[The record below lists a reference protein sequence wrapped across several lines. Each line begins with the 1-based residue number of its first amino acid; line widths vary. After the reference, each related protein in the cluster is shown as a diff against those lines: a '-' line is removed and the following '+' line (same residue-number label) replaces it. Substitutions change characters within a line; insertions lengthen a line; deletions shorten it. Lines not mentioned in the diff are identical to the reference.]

1 MKKRLLAAIMSLCMI
16 VSLMPISSMAAWWG
30 GSGVQSGNTVV
41 RFYVVGTGSTKGYDV
56 YGQPMSGGDTTPLYV
71 TEDCALIEDLTV
83 ENSTAPQEL
92 SYNRGD
98 QIVRDWLDT
107 YANGVPSALEN
118 IGAIVDTVNAEYKTY
133 DIPTQLKTDYFNAYE
148 FESANWEPSDEAY
161 HVHVRLFRQECT
173 VTFDYNYEGASD
185 TTAKV
190 GKGTAVARPE
200 DPTREGYDFTGWYT
214 NSECTTLYDFSA
226 LVTEN
231 ITLYAGWKEKEPEG
245 PPITVTKELATVNGN
260 SVVGQENV
268 VLYDGDQVNWTIK
281 ITNNTDESIVA
292 KITDTAKY
300 TSKQGTFIEEV
311 PLTSFL
317 TYTSNADP
325 VIFNPESVNISAKE
339 TKEISLTVPFEVD
352 SGDYQDYE
360 GGTLTNTATV
370 TYNGKTYTDSTE
382 NPIGHILT
390 VTYNG
395 NGGTV
400 DGTATGATT
409 VQKTVYAPTV
419 PYRYKVETENLG
431 FQKEGYT
438 FDVWYK
444 YKDCTGP
451 VKTDLLYSTATYY
464 AGWTEDKEPVN
475 PETDIFFFIS
485 LPTNEAMSGNASDYR
500 YLTHGGVINKELP
513 DAAQINATGITSLD
527 DESEITRFVSEW
539 PTAIT
544 DLPGET
550 NVGFDI
556 ASQPV
561 ESDSSWTID
570 ANGNVSDFS
579 ITITDENNEKHT
591 YTSEDYGIRWAKIS
605 YATTADPDN
614 PGPGGI
620 DASKRYHVDGVLY
633 EKETVSDVLTKG
645 DFEKTVNSDTLSY
658 NDDGILKSDETF
670 SFVLDMLTG
679 ENDQPSNAFDDIELT
694 ATVTSVGTP
703 ATITLPA
710 DSTAGSTPL
719 TPGYYVI
726 QETLEG
732 DQAKAWKDPDP
743 IYFELTSNGNV
754 LIKDS
759 KNTITNTLE
768 TYTLTYDLGGA
779 AGTVPTGGS
788 YKYNQNVTVAAA
800 PVWSGHTFQKWS
812 DGTNSYQP
820 GDPIRITKD
829 TTLTAVWD
837 TLPRYTLTYNP
848 NGGTGA
854 PGPDTN
860 LPAGPHTLNSTTKP
874 TYGSNIFLGWTADD
888 SASGKI
894 YEAGQ
899 QLPTIVPQVTIPN
912 TTTVYAVWGAD
923 SNGDGTADAQQVLI
937 VPADITV
944 YQGGDGYDSVL
955 DGTTEGSNVQSTGLP
970 EPGYYITLPWQVN
983 EDLKDAGAVADD
995 EGIVNLSNY
1004 LSFTYNDGAGV
1015 ERLWRIA
1022 TYDADGNSRLSD
1034 GRYIYRILPDE
1045 LTKTPIRLLFT
1056 NGAGDEFT
1064 SDDFFGIEDQLYDT
1078 LQMTIYR
1085 GDLEAN
1091 YVQAKVVGTTALQD
1105 VGVGTGELV
1114 IRSTTNE
1121 NPVSQIVTNAPSNVN
1136 QITAQAENVAYYI
1149 NESPIQV
1156 QDPGTVRLLADELAL
1171 TADTEPVM
1179 QEAAANAIQDTT
1191 LNNPQYDFMY
1201 LDLVDTS
1208 NGNAYVTL
1216 NQNNEDH
1223 AITIHWPMPANADPD
1238 SIHVVHF
1245 DGMDR
1250 EFDVGDLSSYLG
1262 NVYEIENVDING
1274 NVISF
1279 STATFSPFVL
1289 VYEEDTSRPV
1299 NPNPGGGSGGD
1310 SDSDP
1315 TGNLSIELD
1324 VNGGDDEFTFTVI
1337 LTDKDGD
1344 DLENNFYYNGDY
1356 TGTIGS
1362 GDEITL
1368 EGGDK
1373 IVIRNLPEGTR
1384 YEVIIE
1390 TADGYTYVID
1400 GEEGVIHT
1408 GMNEAEFTATRTVPV
1423 ADPSVTGVS
1432 RWLNTTDHIAYLTGY
1447 PGGAFGPDNNMTRAE
1462 VAQMFYALLNN
1473 KNVTITKTFP
1483 DVPADAWYATA
1494 VNTLASLGMVS
1505 GDENGNYRP
1514 NDPITRAEFCVIAL
1528 AFAYEPENAVCY
1540 FGDVSRSDW
1549 FYTYVAQAASYG
1561 WIGGYTNG
1569 NFGPNDRI
1577 TRAQVTTIVNNM
1589 LGRAADRDYVIDHQA
1604 DLVQFTDLTRA
1615 HWGYF
1620 QIMEATN
1627 AHDYTKSNGTENW
1640 R

>member
-1 MKKRLLAAIMSLCMI
+1 MKKRLLAAVMSLCMI
-16 VSLMPISSMAAWWG
+16 VSLLPMSAMAFWG
-30 GSGVQSGNTVV
+30 GSSWGQDNNTVV
-41 RFYVVGTGSTKGYDV
+41 RFYVVGTDSKQGYDV
-56 YGQPMSGGDTTPLYV
+56 ENQPVSGMNPITLYV

-83 ENSTAPQEL
+83 EDSSAPQETK
-92 SYNRGD
+92 YNQGD
-98 QIVRDWLDT
+98 STVRAWLEK
-107 YANGVPSALEN
+107 YADGVPDELAD
-118 IGAIVDTVNAEYKTY
+118 IDTIVNTVNSVYKKHN
-133 DIPTQLKTDYFNAYE
+133 IPTELKTDYFNTYE
-148 FESANWEPSDEAY
+148 FESANWINSDRAY

-173 VTFDYNYEGASD
+173 VTFDYNYEGAPD
-185 TTAKV
+185 AEQTPV
-190 GKGTAVARPE
+190 GKGTAVNEPE

-245 PPITVTKELATVNGN
+245 PPITVTKELATVNDVDVSDKG
-260 SVVGQENV
+260 NV
-268 VLYDGDQVNWTIK
+268 VLYDGDKVNWTIK
-281 ITNNTDESIVA
+281 ITNNTNEQIIV
-292 KITDTAKY
+292 KIADTVKY
-300 TSKQGTFIEEV
+300 TDKQEVNSKEEILTNHLTDSV
-311 PLTSFL
+311 PDSG
-317 TYTSNADP
+317 
-325 VIFNPESVNISAKE
+325 FNSDYVGIGAKE
-339 TKEISLTVPFEVD
+339 TKEISLITTFEVD
-352 SGDYQDYE
+352 SGEYQDYE

-370 TYNGKTYTDSTE
+370 TYKDQKYPAEAKNS
-382 NPIGHILT
+382 IGYILT
-390 VTYNG
+390 VTYDG

-400 DGTATGATT
+400 GGTEDGD
-409 VQKTVYAPTV
+409 KTVKKTVRAPELPHAYTV
-419 PYRYKVETENLG
+419 ESGSLG
-431 FQKEGYT
+431 FQKSGYE
-438 FDVWYK
+438 FGGWYE
-444 YKDCTGP
+444 DQGCTDP
-451 VKTDLLYSTATYY
+451 VDTTEELPAGATYF
-464 AGWTEDKEPVN
+464 AKWTKVTEPVD
-475 PETDIFFFIS
+475 PATDIFFFIS
-485 LPTNEAMSGNASDYR
+485 LPSNDEAMSGEAEDYR
-500 YLTHGGVINKELP
+500 YLTHGGVIDKTLA
-513 DAAQINATGITSLD
+513 DGAQIDETGITSLD
-527 DESEITRFVSEW
+527 DES
-539 PTAIT
+539 AIT
-544 DLPGET
+544 KFVKTWPVGEDVSLGDT
-550 NVGFDI
+550 SDVEFTI
-556 ASQPV
+556 ASPSV
-561 ESDSSWTID
+561 GDGSKWTID
-570 ANGNVSDFS
+570 AKGNVSEFS
-579 ITITDENNEKHT
+579 ITITDENGNTQK
-591 YTSEDYGIRWAKIS
+591 YTSADYGIRWAKIS
-605 YATTADPDN
+605 YATTAVDESEN
-614 PGPGGI
+614 I
-620 DASKRYHVDGVLY
+620 NASKRYHVDGVLY
-633 EKETVSDVLTKG
+633 SKETVDDVLTNG
-645 DFEKTVNSDTLSY
+645 NFQKTVDSETLSY
-658 NDDGILKSDETF
+658 NDQGTAKASEEF

-679 ENDQPSNAFDDIELT
+679 KDGQPSDAFEDIKLT
-694 ATVTSVGTP
+694 ATVTSEEKTAKIGFLT
-703 ATITLPA
+703 

-1114 IRSTTNE
+1114 IRGTTNE